1 VLLGAC
7 APGQHPV
14 GPVPASPSPTTSGTY
29 HTPEHEAPERPA
41 RATIA
46 LSPRERT
53 RLGLPE
59 VSGTA
64 IDPTALPPL
73 DEVQWADPE
82 VVAVRFVL
90 LRTNYRADEEPAA
103 LRARLRPYVVP
114 RLDAELAWSFGGQA
128 GLAELRAQE
137 AVFAGDVV
145 GVATTDRSH
154 DRSVVD
160 LTVQRSTTVGGKPD
174 GARVSLWRLTL
185 VRDAASGHWQ
195 VADLQ
200 LS

>member
-1 VLLGAC
+1 
-7 APGQHPV
+7 
-14 GPVPASPSPTTSGTY
+14 VPASPSTTTSGTD
-29 HTPEHEAPERPA
+29 HTPGHEVPGGPG
-41 RATIA
+41 RATVA
-46 LSPRERT
+46 LPPRDRT

-73 DEVQWADPE
+73 DEVQRADPE
-82 VVAVRFVL
+82 VVAARFVL
-90 LRTNYRADEEPAA
+90 LRTNYRAGEDPAA
-103 LRARLRPYVVP
+103 LRRRSSAYVVP
-114 RLDAELAWSFGGQA
+114 RLDDELASSSGGQL

-137 AVFAGDVV
+137 AVFAGDIV
-145 GVATTDRSH
+145 GVATTERSH
-154 DRSVVD
+154 DRSIVD
-160 LTVQRSTTVGGKPD
+160 LTVRRSTRVD
-174 GARVSLWRLTL
+174 GEPGPARVTFWRLTL

>member
-1 VLLGAC
+1 VRARP
-7 APGQHPV
+7 APCWLRAGFPV
-14 GPVPASPSPTTSGTY
+14 DDQSETD
-29 HTPEHEAPERPA
+29 HTPEHDVPQGPG
-41 RATIA
+41 RATVA
-46 LSPRERT
+46 LPPSDRA

-64 IDPTALPPL
+64 IDPTALPAL

-90 LRTNYRADEEPAA
+90 VRSNYRADEEPAA
-103 LRARLRPYVVP
+103 LRARSSPYVAP
-114 RLDAELAWSFGGQA
+114 RLDAELAWSSGGQA
-128 GLAELRAQE
+128 GLAELRAQN

-145 GVATTDRSH
+145 GIATTERSH

-160 LTVQRSTTVGGKPD
+160 LTVRHSTTVGGVPD

-185 VRDAASGHWQ
+185 VRDTSSGHWL
-195 VADLQ
+195 VADVQ
-200 LS
+200 VS